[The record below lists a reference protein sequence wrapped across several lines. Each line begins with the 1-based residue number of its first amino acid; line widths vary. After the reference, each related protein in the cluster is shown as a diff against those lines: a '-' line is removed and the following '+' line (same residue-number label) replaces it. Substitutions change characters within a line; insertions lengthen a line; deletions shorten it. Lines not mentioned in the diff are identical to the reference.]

1 MNKIAIFCLLAS
13 ILATSA
19 FIAADSG
26 LAYAQSTLTS
36 QEQSLSQGMIA
47 DLAKPA
53 VVQVGAQYT
62 AIVTAPDWGRN
73 AELLDQDLES
83 LADQGYF
90 DLDDEDVVSEWREN
104 LFLSDPSRY
113 IIPVEASRSTQAEYA
128 AIGSGFI
135 VTPNGYI
142 VTNAHVVSPPQQELQ
157 NTLAESAIQNFILED
172 LQIVFPDFN
181 LEKGFFTEQEQAL
194 AVAVQDFYNNNIGM
208 ISIGSIQPFHYALS
222 RFTVPGVVVSER
234 GIPAEVISSATG
246 QPIPGKDVAVVKIEA
261 SNLPTVPLGNESTLQ
276 SLDDIIVIGFPGAI
290 SATGLIPQQGQEPSV
305 TTGEFSGH
313 QTTIGGWRAIQVQ
326 TPIAHGNSGG
336 PALDSSGRVI
346 GIATFGSIDPTTGET
361 AQAFNFLVPVSI
373 VKDFLNRAN
382 IVPSEGTFTQMYRQ
396 ALIHYSAGRYNEAID
411 TLQQINL
418 ISPNN
423 PYVTE
428 YLQKSQTNLGST
440 TAAGNASL
448 PTQEGTAAGSTGSIS
463 GIR

>member
-1 MNKIAIFCLLAS
+1 MNKIAIFSLLAS

-19 FIAADSG
+19 FNAAGSG
-26 LAYAQSTLTS
+26 LAYAQPQPQP
-36 QEQSLSQGMIA
+36 QEQPLSQGMIA

-53 VVQVGAQYT
+53 VVQVGAQYV
-62 AIVTAPDWGRN
+62 APVTAPDWGRN
-73 AELLDQDLES
+73 VDLLQQDLES
-83 LADQGYF
+83 LASQGYF
-90 DLDDEDVVSEWREN
+90 DLDDEEVVSEWRED
-104 LFLSDPSRY
+104 LFLSEPSRY

-157 NTLAESAIQNFILED
+157 NTLVQSAVRNFVFED

-194 AVAVQDFYNNNIGM
+194 GVAVQDFYNNNIGM
-208 ISIGSIQPFHYALS
+208 MSIGSIQPNHFALS
-222 RFTVPGVVVSER
+222 RFSVPGVVESER
-234 GIPAEVISSATG
+234 GIPAEIISSATG
-246 QPIPGKDVAVVKIEA
+246 QAIPGKDVAVIKIEA
-261 SNLPTVPLGNESTLQ
+261 SNLPTLPVGDEATLQ
-276 SLDDIIVIGFPGAI
+276 SLDDIIVIGFPGAV
-290 SATGLIPQQGQEPSV
+290 SASGLIPQQGQEPSV

-336 PALDSSGRVI
+336 PALDSSGKVI

-361 AQAFNFLVPVSI
+361 AQALNFLVPVSI

-396 ALIHYSAGRYNEAID
+396 ALTHYYAGRYNETID
-411 TLQQINL
+411 TLEQVNL

-423 PYVTE
+423 PYVIE
-428 YLQKSQTNLGST
+428 YLQKSQTNLGFGT
-440 TAAGNASL
+440 EGVAGN
-448 PTQEGTAAGSTGSIS
+448 STDGSIS
-463 GIR
+463 PQ